1 MPGIS
6 IVIVIIIFL
15 ILVVIFLAPFYL
27 SLNLK
32 KEGPSIQGSYKIG
45 WLGITLRRG
54 RLSLPPSG
62 EITGSKAEEMKGY
75 EQKVSE
81 VSAEKLPEDKEVKAK
96 REAEKKSHGDLKHK
110 HEHKP
115 EPPLA
120 PRTFVEAVPALLRL
134 LRDLARS
141 ANIEKIFFHISF
153 GLDDPAETAAMS
165 GYLLSFASALG
176 FYRANIYIEPF
187 FEGEKL
193 DGSFLAD
200 LKARLLWIA
209 LALIKALREETIRRL
224 LREMARRER
233 A

>member
-1 MPGIS
+1 MPSIF
-6 IVIVIIIFL
+6 IVIITIIFL
-15 ILVVIFLAPFYL
+15 ILAVVFLAPFYL
-27 SLNLK
+27 SLNLE
-32 KEGPSIQGSYKIG
+32 KEGPFIQGSYKID
-45 WLGITLRRG
+45 WLGFTLRRG
-54 RLSLPPSG
+54 KLSLLPTG
-62 EITGSKAEEMKGY
+62 ETIGSEDEGMKRY

-81 VSAEKLPEDKEVKAK
+81 VSAEKLPEDKEVEAK
-96 REAEKKSHGDLKHK
+96 REAEKKSYGDLKHEYK
-110 HEHKP
+110 HGP

-120 PRTFVEAVPALLRL
+120 PRTFVEAIPALLRL
-134 LRDLARS
+134 LRDLAKS
-141 ANIEKIFFHISF
+141 VNIEKISSHISF

-165 GYLLSFASALG
+165 GYLWSLASALG

-200 LKARLLWIA
+200 LRARLLWIA
-209 LALIKALREETIRRL
+209 LALIKALREEKIRKL

>member
-1 MPGIS
+1 
-6 IVIVIIIFL
+6 
-15 ILVVIFLAPFYL
+15 
-27 SLNLK
+27 
-32 KEGPSIQGSYKIG
+32 
-45 WLGITLRRG
+45 
-54 RLSLPPSG
+54 
-62 EITGSKAEEMKGY
+62 
-75 EQKVSE
+75 
-81 VSAEKLPEDKEVKAK
+81 
-96 REAEKKSHGDLKHK
+96 
-110 HEHKP
+110 
-115 EPPLA
+115 
-120 PRTFVEAVPALLRL
+120 VEAVPALLRL

-165 GYLLSFASALG
+165 GYLWSLASALG

-209 LALIKALREETIRRL
+209 LALIKALREEKIRKL
-224 LREMARRER
+224 LGEMARRER